1 VTYVVVSGMILNQ
14 NMVREV
20 LGVIMGRL
28 GSTSLSTQPLYE
40 ELINLEGEKDITYK
54 VKLEVVKTQ

>member
-1 VTYVVVSGMILNQ
+1 MILNQ

-54 VKLEVVKTQ
+54 VKLEVVKTQWKYY

>member
-1 VTYVVVSGMILNQ
+1 MTYVVVSGMILNQ